1 MYHFLLV
8 WGDIEG
14 VKLSLLTALRILQM
28 SDDERNEEGVGR
40 AMQGNMI
47 SLRNETAVLSSL
59 QSMLQRKVSF
69 ILFIL

>member
-1 MYHFLLV
+1 LV